1 MAALGEL
8 WCYTSRVRSDAEF
21 EVPPASLCIRC
32 GSPICEGCQ
41 APRTSQPKGA
51 IAWEAPGPLPRRL
64 WSTAR
69 ASALAPE
76 LVFGKLRD
84 GPVLEACVFAVFV
97 EFLALG
103 SLALSGFG
111 LGFLLAPDVAHM
123 LVRTVVGHG
132 PLTCA
137 AIAAV
142 PVLSGVMVGLH
153 ALWGVSLELGA
164 RLSGADW
171 RPARGLRFAFY
182 SCGWDLLT
190 SPAGLLFGCVSVGA
204 AQAWRETLSAARVP
218 RAAMDAYLLHSRE
231 LSDARV
237 VRVRRLVI
245 VFTGGPILV
254 GMLAMVWLVVEAIAH
269 IVGT

>member
-1 MAALGEL
+1 M
-8 WCYTSRVRSDAEF
+8 
-21 EVPPASLCIRC
+21 
-32 GSPICEGCQ
+32 
-41 APRTSQPKGA
+41 
-51 IAWEAPGPLPRRL
+51 
-64 WSTAR
+64 
-69 ASALAPE
+69 PE

-84 GPVLEACVFAVFV
+84 GPVLEACLFAVFV

-103 SLALSGFG
+103 SLALSGLG
-111 LGFLLAPDVAHM
+111 LGFLLAPDLAHAIAITVA
-123 LVRTVVGHG
+123 GHRL
-132 PLTCA
+132 LTGA

-190 SPAGLLFGCVSVGA
+190 SPAGLLVGCVTGGA

-218 RAAMDAYLLHSRE
+218 RAAMDAYLMHSRE
-231 LSDARV
+231 LSGVRV
-237 VRVRRLVI
+237 TRVRRLVI
-245 VFTGGPILV
+245 VFTGVPVLV
-254 GMLAMVWLVVEAIAH
+254 GMLAMLWLVVEAIAH
-269 IVGT
+269 LV

>member
-1 MAALGEL
+1 
-8 WCYTSRVRSDAEF
+8 
-21 EVPPASLCIRC
+21 
-32 GSPICEGCQ
+32 
-41 APRTSQPKGA
+41 
-51 IAWEAPGPLPRRL
+51 
-64 WSTAR
+64 
-69 ASALAPE
+69 
-76 LVFGKLRD
+76 
-84 GPVLEACVFAVFV
+84 VLEACVFAVFV

-103 SLALSGFG
+103 SLALSGLG
-111 LGFLLAPDVAHM
+111 LGFLLAPELARTLALTVA
-123 LVRTVVGHG
+123 GHG
-132 PLTCA
+132 PLTFA

-190 SPAGLLFGCVSVGA
+190 SPAGLLFGCVSGGA
-204 AQAWRETLSAARVP
+204 AQAWRDTVSAARVP
-218 RAAMDAYLLHSRE
+218 RVAMDAYLMHSRE

-245 VFTGGPILV
+245 VFTGVPILV
-254 GMLAMVWLVVEAIAH
+254 GILAMMWLVVEAIAR
-269 IVGT
+269 VV